1 MQGVLH
7 YPGRMGDIGDRFKYH
22 PPGTPER
29 AAQYESNRSAVAR
42 LAQEWDTTLPE
53 GREKSLAFTKL
64 EEALMWSSKAI
75 ALSGEER
82 P

>member
-7 YPGRMGDIGDRFKYH
+7 YPESMGDIGDRFRYH

-29 AAQYESNRSAVAR
+29 IEQYAVTRAGVSA
-42 LAQEWDTTLPE
+42 LAGNWDAVLPE

-64 EEALMWSSKAI
+64 EEALMWANKAI
-75 ALSGEER
+75 ALSPEER
-82 P
+82 V